1 MPRSGRSDARAVLR
15 AWNASTVVRIALLLA
30 LWGLLFTLALPHARP
45 TAYELKVGEPSP
57 VTLVAPYTVE
67 DPEETQR
74 ARQRAEAGVEPVFRR
89 DDRITA
95 NQIEVLERVFAEAK
109 ALASSNLPASG
120 RIERL
125 KAAVPYELAD
135 EVYTAMARLSPQTVE
150 VARAI
155 TVNTVEQILL
165 EGVTDQA
172 TGVKAARE
180 KVDEQLVRSDLG
192 RSVRTVVR
200 ALALASVVPNV
211 FYDEAETEKRRAI
224 ARSLVKPVT
233 IEQGTVLVE
242 KGALVTPEGYRKAK
256 LLGLVETTPSPWPML
271 GLAGLAAMLVAILW
285 ATLASTGKPT
295 RRDNRTLLMLVLIAA
310 VQMIALKAVALW
322 GLRTYPYHGFV
333 APAALGASLIA
344 ALVGK
349 RVALAGAM
357 LFATLAALLY
367 NESFELPLDFRYA
380 LVALAGSVA
389 GVYSIGRMTQRH
401 HFLLTGF
408 TVSGAASAA
417 AAVVVLLTARH
428 GAALPW
434 PELLMAVGFAFAG
447 GWLSTVLTVGLLP
460 FFENAFGVL
469 SSVRLLMLSNPNHP
483 LLRKLLI
490 ETPGTYHHSMV
501 VANLAEAAAEA
512 IGANGLLARVGAYYH
527 DIGKTKR
534 PQYFIENQCGAENP
548 HDRLSPYLSKRIIL
562 AHPYDGAAMLKAH
575 KIPKPIRDIAEQ
587 HHGTTLLKYF
597 YHKAKQ
603 QHPDSE
609 VREEDFRYPG
619 PKAQTK
625 EAAIVGICDCV
636 EAAVRSMKRPTPSQL
651 DHLVRR
657 IVKERLDDGQFH
669 ECDLTL
675 RELEVISRTIVET
688 LIGMFHSRIEYPADV
703 RRDESSAAAR

>member
-1 MPRSGRSDARAVLR
+1 MPQSGRGSVRAGLR
-15 AWNASTVVRIALLLA
+15 AWNASAAVRIGLLLL
-30 LWGLLFTLALPHARP
+30 LWGILFAFALPHVRP
-45 TAYELKVGEPSP
+45 TAYELKVGQPSP

-89 DDRITA
+89 DDRITS
-95 NQIEVLERVFAEAK
+95 NQLEVLERIFAEAK
-109 ALASSNLPASG
+109 ALASSNRPAAE
-120 RIERL
+120 RIARL
-125 KAAVPYELAD
+125 KAIVPYELSD
-135 EVYTAMARLSPQTVE
+135 EVYTAMVRLSPQTLE
-150 VARAI
+150 AARAI
-155 TVNTVEQILL
+155 TVNTVGQILL
-165 EGVTDQA
+165 EGVPDQA
-172 TGVKAARE
+172 TGVKAARA

-192 RSVRTVVR
+192 RSARTVVR

-211 FYDEAETEKRRAI
+211 FYDEAETEKRREL

-242 KGALVTPEGYRKAK
+242 KGAVVTPEGYRKAK
-256 LLGLVETTPSPWPML
+256 LLGLVEATPSPWPML

-285 ATLASTGKPT
+285 TTLASTAKPA
-295 RRDNRTLLMLVLIAA
+295 RRDNRTLLMVTLIAV
-310 VQMIALKAVALW
+310 VQVVALKAIALW
-322 GLRTYPYHGFV
+322 ESRPYPYLGFV
-333 APAALGASLIA
+333 APAALGASLMA
-344 ALVGK
+344 ALVSN
-349 RVALAGAM
+349 RVALAGSV

-401 HFLLTGF
+401 NILYTGF
-408 TVSGAASAA
+408 AVSGAASAA
-417 AAVVVLLTARH
+417 AAIAVLLTARH

-434 PELLMAVGFAFAG
+434 TELLLAVGFAFAG

-469 SSVRLLMLSNPNHP
+469 SSVRLLALSNPNHP
-483 LLRKLLI
+483 LLRKLLT

-534 PQYFIENQCGAENP
+534 PQYFIENQYGAENP

-562 AHPYDGAAMLKAH
+562 AHPYDGVAMLKAY

-603 QHPDSE
+603 QNPGGE

-636 EAAVRSMKRPTPSQL
+636 EAAVRSMKRPTPGQL
-651 DHLVRR
+651 DQLVRR
-657 IVKERLDDGQFH
+657 IVKDRLDDGQFH

-675 RELEVISRTIVET
+675 KELEIISRTIVET
-688 LIGMFHSRIEYPADV
+688 LIGMFHSRIEYPTDV
-703 RRDESSAAAR
+703 RRDESTAAAR

>member
-15 AWNASTVVRIALLLA
+15 AWNASTVVRIGLLLA

-200 ALALASVVPNV
+200 ALVLASVVPNV
-211 FYDEAETEKRRAI
+211 FYDEAETEKRRAL

-285 ATLASTGKPT
+285 ATLASTGKPS

-389 GVYSIGRMTQRH
+389 GVYSIGRITQRH

-408 TVSGAASAA
+408 TVSGVASAA

-428 GAALPW
+428 GAAFPW
-434 PELLMAVGFAFAG
+434 PELLMAMGFAFAG

-469 SSVRLLMLSNPNHP
+469 SSVRLVMLSNPNHP

-534 PQYFIENQCGAENP
+534 PQYFIENQYGAENP

-675 RELEVISRTIVET
+675 RELEVISRTIVEA